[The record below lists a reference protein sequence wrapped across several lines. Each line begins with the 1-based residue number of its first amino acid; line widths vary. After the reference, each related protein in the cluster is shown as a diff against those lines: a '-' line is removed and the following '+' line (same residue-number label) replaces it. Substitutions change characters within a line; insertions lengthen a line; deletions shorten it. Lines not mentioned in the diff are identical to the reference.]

1 MPIKWKQRT
10 SNDWVWV
17 SNGRPNEKYWLG
29 KRKEK
34 SLVFFTSKN
43 GGRAWHLTVSS
54 LSYTLP
60 LSCCVLMADG
70 YCMTTRLWG
79 HNHTGGACVCVHVC
93 VCSLPVQY
101 MDECEHYM
109 CQQTGDS
116 TAFINKNKKSLAP
129 VVQKWGSKRGAGKN
143 GRDRFHR
150 QAWVFNTDTVV
161 SFLYHSLSPF
171 LAPWQSQ
178 QRAHTPVYAEVSQ
191 IIMKLR
197 SQRGFPCVAANLSVC
212 ESECVCVA
220 THYESMYPWILC
232 LQKCVQT
239 SWSV

>member
-1 MPIKWKQRT
+1 MRSQPHR
-10 SNDWVWV
+10 
-17 SNGRPNEKYWLG
+17 
-29 KRKEK
+29 
-34 SLVFFTSKN
+34 
-43 GGRAWHLTVSS
+43 GGM
-54 LSYTLP
+54 
-60 LSCCVLMADG
+60 CV
-70 YCMTTRLWG
+70 C
-79 HNHTGGACVCVHVC
+79 ACVCA
-93 VCSLPVQY
+93 CSLPVQY

-212 ESECVCVA
+212 VSECVCSYTLWKYVPLNIMSPEVRSNILECLVA
-220 THYESMYPWILC
+220 I
-232 LQKCVQT
+232 QT
-239 SWSV
+239 LSLRLHLSVHCWKFFYKAA